1 MARQKRALWGGI
13 TGSDLE
19 NVKTEAVN
27 EAVDEAVS
35 QSKNY
40 TDSKVNGLD
49 LDKSTTT
56 RTTVHPFDNA
66 LNLTITK
73 WTDLK
78 LCQAQLSGRYPGDAL
93 QTAVSSAVVPTAY
106 RPAYEARTVGFIG
119 GRCSTMSLNTNG
131 TLFFW
136 AQSDP
141 GSNEEFTAN
150 FVYKTNS

>member
-1 MARQKRALWGGI
+1 MARQKRALWGGGI

-49 LDKSTTT
+49 LDKSNTT
-56 RTTVHPFDNA
+56 RITVQPFGGV
-66 LNLTITK
+66 NLSIIK

-78 LCQAQLSGRYPGDAL
+78 LCQAQLSGRFPSPTV
-93 QTAVSSAVVPTAY
+93 QTTTSSQVVPAAY
-106 RPAYEARTVGFIG
+106 RPRDEARTVGFIG
-119 GRCSTMSLNTNG
+119 GVLATMSLNTNG
-131 TLFFW
+131 SLFFW
-136 AQSDP
+136 AASTT
-141 GSNEEFTAN
+141 GANSEFTAN
-150 FVYKTNS
+150 FVYRTSS